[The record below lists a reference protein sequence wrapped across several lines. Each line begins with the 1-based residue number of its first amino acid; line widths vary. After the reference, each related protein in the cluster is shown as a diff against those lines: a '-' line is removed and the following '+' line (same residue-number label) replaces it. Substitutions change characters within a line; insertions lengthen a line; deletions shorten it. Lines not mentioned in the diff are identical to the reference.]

1 MNIRGIKLR
10 ANLSGVAFILS
21 LTVLFLQQFYAFFA
35 VSIVIHAVDTI
46 ILLLIIAETFLPM
59 RQEKYFQQYFQKH
72 AMLCFSTLLFCAFF
86 IFFKLKIGLISTS
99 SELILI
105 FALIKNI
112 FLFAKIIKNTADSAG
127 GTERVMLNP
136 AGTLLI
142 SFFMVIITGTFL
154 LMLPAAT
161 PGTNSHL
168 DFLTALFTATSAVCV
183 TGLSVVDIST
193 ELTTVGQV
201 ILILLIQIGGLGIM
215 VFSFFGMLAFR
226 RKLSIAEKLT
236 VSYMVSE
243 DDMSGLFK
251 ALRIIVFS
259 TFLVEALSA
268 GFLFLGFSR
277 TMGISTETL
286 GFAAFHAVSAFC
298 NAGFA
303 LFSNNL
309 ESFTGDP
316 IISLTISFTIILGGI
331 GFAVMYDTVRKIKTE
346 AKNVFRKKK
355 TPFFLPLNTQ
365 IVLAMTAG
373 ALFISF
379 AAFYLLEHTHA
390 MKDFSLHEQYLG
402 AFFQAVTLRTAGF
415 STISFASLTN
425 ATLLMMIFVMFVGG
439 ASGSTAGGIKLNTV
453 AVVFAFFRSF
463 LKNDRTVIIKKMSIP
478 DEQVK
483 KAFLI
488 LGFGLTIVSAAIFV
502 LTVTES
508 LPFLPMAFETVSAFA
523 TVGLST
529 GITSQFSVAGKLI
542 LIFLM
547 FIGRVGP
554 LPILTAA
561 GKKGHSDTVEYP
573 CGAISIG

>member
-1 MNIRGIKLR
+1 MNMIVVKLR

-21 LTVLFLQQFYAFFA
+21 LAVLFLQQFYASLA
-35 VSIVIHAVDTI
+35 VSIVIHALDAV

-59 RQEKYFQQYFQKH
+59 RQERYIQQYFQKH
-72 AMLCFSTLLFCAFF
+72 IALCLSTLLFCAVF
-86 IFFKLKIGLISTS
+86 IFFKIKIGLIPASP
-99 SELILI
+99 ELILM

-112 FLFAKIIKNTADSAG
+112 FLFGKIIKNTADSAG

-142 SFFMVIITGTFL
+142 SFFMVIITGAFL

-161 PGTNSHL
+161 PGSEHL
-168 DFLTALFTATSAVCV
+168 DFLTALFTAASAVCV
-183 TGLSVVDIST
+183 TGLSIVDIST
-193 ELTTVGQV
+193 GLTTVGQV

-251 ALRIIVFS
+251 ALRVIVGA
-259 TFLVEALSA
+259 TFLVEAMSA

-277 TMGISTETL
+277 TMGVSAKTL

-346 AKNVFRKKK
+346 TCNAFKKKK
-355 TPFFLPLNTQ
+355 TTFFLPLNTQ

-390 MKDFSLHEQYLG
+390 MKDFSLCEQYLG

-415 STISFASLTN
+415 STVSFASLTN
-425 ATLLMMIFVMFVGG
+425 ATLLMMVFVMFVGG

-488 LGFGLTIVSAAIFV
+488 FGFGLTIVSAAVFV

-508 LPFLPMAFETVSAFA
+508 LPFLPMVFETVSAFA

-529 GITSQFSVAGKLI
+529 GITAQFSVAGKLI

-554 LPILTAA
+554 LTILTAA
-561 GKKGHSDTVEYP
+561 GKKEHNDTVEYP
-573 CGAISIG
+573 YGAISIG

>member
-1 MNIRGIKLR
+1 MNTIVIKLR

-21 LTVLFLQQFYAFFA
+21 LAVLFLQQFYASLA
-35 VSIVIHAVDTI
+35 VTIVIHAVDAV
-46 ILLLIIAETFLPM
+46 ILFLIIAETFLPM
-59 RQEKYFQQYFQKH
+59 RQERYIQQYFQKH
-72 AMLCFSTLLFCAFF
+72 IALCLSTLLFCAVF
-86 IFFKLKIGLISTS
+86 IFFKIKIGLIPASP
-99 SELILI
+99 ELILM

-112 FLFAKIIKNTADSAG
+112 FLFGKIIKNTADSAG

-142 SFFMVIITGTFL
+142 SFFMVIITGAFL

-161 PGTNSHL
+161 PGSSHL
-168 DFLTALFTATSAVCV
+168 DFLTALFTAASAVCV
-183 TGLSVVDIST
+183 TGLSIVNVAT
-193 ELTTVGQV
+193 ELTTVGKV

-251 ALRIIVFS
+251 ALRVIVGS

-277 TMGISTETL
+277 TMGVSAKTF
-286 GFAAFHAVSAFC
+286 GFAVFHAVSAFC

-309 ESFTGDP
+309 ESFTGEP

-331 GFAVMYDTVRKIKTE
+331 GFAVMYDVLRKIKTE
-346 AKNVFRKKK
+346 IGNAFKEKK

-390 MKDFSLHEQYLG
+390 MKDFSLREQYLG

-415 STISFASLTN
+415 STVSFASLTN
-425 ATLLMMIFVMFVGG
+425 ATLLMMIFVMFAGG

-463 LKNDRTVIIKKMSIP
+463 LKNDRTVVIKKMSIP

-488 LGFGLTIVSAAIFV
+488 FGFGLSIVSAAVFV
-502 LTVTES
+502 LTITER

-529 GITSQFSVAGKLI
+529 GITAQFSVAGKLI

-554 LPILTAA
+554 LTILTAA
-561 GKKGHSDTVEYP
+561 GKKEHNDTVEYP
-573 CGAISIG
+573 YGAISIG

>member
-1 MNIRGIKLR
+1 MNTIVIKLR
-10 ANLSGVAFILS
+10 TNLSGVAFILS
-21 LTVLFLQQFYAFFA
+21 LAVLFLQQFYASLA
-35 VSIVIHAVDTI
+35 VTIVIHAVDAV

-59 RQEKYFQQYFQKH
+59 RQERYIQQYFQKH
-72 AMLCFSTLLFCAFF
+72 IALCLSTLLFCAVF
-86 IFFKLKIGLISTS
+86 IFFKIKIGLIPASP
-99 SELILI
+99 ELILM

-112 FLFAKIIKNTADSAG
+112 FLFGKIIKNTADSAG

-142 SFFMVIITGTFL
+142 SFFMVIITGAFL

-161 PGTNSHL
+161 PGSSHL
-168 DFLTALFTATSAVCV
+168 DFLTALFTAASAVCV
-183 TGLSVVDIST
+183 TGLSIVNVAT
-193 ELTTVGQV
+193 ELTTVGQI

-251 ALRIIVFS
+251 ALRVIVGS
-259 TFLVEALSA
+259 TFLVEAVSA

-277 TMGISTETL
+277 TMGVSAKTF

-331 GFAVMYDTVRKIKTE
+331 GFAVMYDVLRKIKTE
-346 AKNVFRKKK
+346 TCNAFKEKK

-390 MKDFSLHEQYLG
+390 MKDFSLCEQYLG

-415 STISFASLTN
+415 STVSFASLTN

-463 LKNDRTVIIKKMSIP
+463 LKNDRTVVIKKMSIP

-488 LGFGLTIVSAAIFV
+488 FGFGLSIVSAAVFI

-529 GITSQFSVAGKLI
+529 GITAQFSVAGKLI

-554 LPILTAA
+554 LTILTAA
-561 GKKGHSDTVEYP
+561 GKKEHNDTVEYP
-573 CGAISIG
+573 YGAISIG

>member
-1 MNIRGIKLR
+1 MNTIVIKLR

-21 LTVLFLQQFYAFFA
+21 LAVLFLQQFYASLA
-35 VSIVIHAVDTI
+35 VTIVIHAVDAV
-46 ILLLIIAETFLPM
+46 ILFLIIAETFLPM
-59 RQEKYFQQYFQKH
+59 RQERYIQQYFQKH
-72 AMLCFSTLLFCAFF
+72 IALCLSTLLFCAVF
-86 IFFKLKIGLISTS
+86 IFFKIKIGFIPTS
-99 SELILI
+99 PELILM

-112 FLFAKIIKNTADSAG
+112 FLFGKIIKNTADSAG

-142 SFFMVIITGTFL
+142 SFFMVIITGAFL

-161 PGTNSHL
+161 PGSSHL
-168 DFLTALFTATSAVCV
+168 DFLTALFTAASAVCV
-183 TGLSVVDIST
+183 TGLSIIDIST
-193 ELTTVGQV
+193 ELTTVGKI
-201 ILILLIQIGGLGIM
+201 ILVLLIQIGGLGIM

-251 ALRIIVFS
+251 ALRVIVGS
-259 TFLVEALSA
+259 TFLVEAVSA

-277 TMGISTETL
+277 TMGVSAKTF

-331 GFAVMYDTVRKIKTE
+331 GFAVMYDTAHKIKIE
-346 AKNVFRKKK
+346 ACNAFKKKK
-355 TPFFLPLNTQ
+355 TTFFLPLNTQ

-379 AAFYLLEHTHA
+379 AAF
-390 MKDFSLHEQYLG
+390 
-402 AFFQAVTLRTAGF
+402 FQAVTLRTAGF
-415 STISFASLTN
+415 STVSFASLTN
-425 ATLLMMIFVMFVGG
+425 ATLLMMIFVMFAGG

-463 LKNDRTVIIKKMSIP
+463 LKNDRTVVIKKMSIP

-488 LGFGLTIVSAAIFV
+488 FGFGLSIVSAAVFV
-502 LTVTES
+502 LTITET

-529 GITSQFSVAGKLI
+529 GITAQFTAAGKLI

-554 LPILTAA
+554 LTILTAA
-561 GKKGHSDTVEYP
+561 GKKEGSDTVEYP
-573 CGAISIG
+573 YGAISIG

>member
-1 MNIRGIKLR
+1 MNTIVIKLR
-10 ANLSGVAFILS
+10 TNLSGVAFILS
-21 LTVLFLQQFYAFFA
+21 LAVLFLQQFYASLA
-35 VSIVIHAVDTI
+35 ATIVIHAIDAI

-59 RQEKYFQQYFQKH
+59 RHEKYFQQYVQKH
-72 AMLCFSTLLFCAFF
+72 VALCLSTLLFCAVF
-86 IFFKLKIGLISTS
+86 IFFKIKIGFIPTS
-99 SELILI
+99 SELILM

-112 FLFAKIIKNTADSAG
+112 FLFGKIIKNTTDSAG
-127 GTERVMLNP
+127 GTERIMLNP

-142 SFFMVIITGTFL
+142 SFFMVIITGAFL

-161 PGTNSHL
+161 PDAGHL

-183 TGLSVVDIST
+183 TGLSIIDVAT
-193 ELTTVGQV
+193 ELTTVGKV
-201 ILILLIQIGGLGIM
+201 ILVLLIQIGGLGIM

-251 ALRIIVFS
+251 ALRVIVGS
-259 TFLVEALSA
+259 TFLVEAVSA
-268 GFLFLGFSR
+268 GFLYLGFSR
-277 TMGISTETL
+277 TMGMSAETL

-309 ESFTGDP
+309 ESFIGDP

-346 AKNVFRKKK
+346 TCNAFKKKK
-355 TPFFLPLNTQ
+355 TTFFLPLNTQ
-365 IVLAMTAG
+365 IVLIMTAG
-373 ALFISF
+373 ILFISF

-390 MKDFSLHEQYLG
+390 MKDFSLREQYLG

-415 STISFASLTN
+415 STVSFASLTN
-425 ATLLMMIFVMFVGG
+425 ATLLMMIFVMFAGG

-463 LKNDRTVIIKKMSIP
+463 LKNDRTVVIKKMSIP

-529 GITSQFSVAGKLI
+529 GITAQFTAAGKLI

-554 LPILTAA
+554 LTILTAA
-561 GKKGHSDTVEYP
+561 GKKEGSDTVEYP
-573 CGAISIG
+573 YGAISIG

>member
-1 MNIRGIKLR
+1 MNTIVIKLR

-21 LTVLFLQQFYAFFA
+21 LVVLFLQQFYASLA
-35 VSIVIHAVDTI
+35 VTIVIHAVDAIT
-46 ILLLIIAETFLPM
+46 LLLIIAETFLPI
-59 RQEKYFQQYFQKH
+59 RQERYIQQYFQKH
-72 AMLCFSTLLFCAFF
+72 IALCLSTLLFCAVF
-86 IFFKLKIGLISTS
+86 IFFKIKIGLIPASP
-99 SELILI
+99 ELILM

-112 FLFAKIIKNTADSAG
+112 FLFGKIIKNTADSAG

-142 SFFMVIITGTFL
+142 SFFMVIITGAFL

-161 PGTNSHL
+161 PGSSHL

-183 TGLSVVDIST
+183 TGLSIIDIST
-193 ELTTVGQV
+193 ELTTVGKI
-201 ILILLIQIGGLGIM
+201 ILVLLIQIGGLGIM

-251 ALRIIVFS
+251 ALRVIVGS
-259 TFLVEALSA
+259 TFLVEAVSA

-277 TMGISTETL
+277 TMGVSAKTF

-331 GFAVMYDTVRKIKTE
+331 GFAVMYDTVHKIKIE
-346 AKNVFRKKK
+346 ACNALKKKK
-355 TPFFLPLNTQ
+355 TTFFLPLNTQ

-390 MKDFSLHEQYLG
+390 MKDFSLREQYLG

-415 STISFASLTN
+415 STVSFASLTN

-463 LKNDRTVIIKKMSIP
+463 LKNDRTVVIKKMSIP

-488 LGFGLTIVSAAIFV
+488 FGFGLSIVSAAVFI

-529 GITSQFSVAGKLI
+529 GITAQFSVAGKLI

-554 LPILTAA
+554 LTILTAA
-561 GKKGHSDTVEYP
+561 GKKEHNDTVEYP
-573 CGAISIG
+573 YGAISIG

>member
-1 MNIRGIKLR
+1 MSIIN
-10 ANLSGVAFILS
+10 VA
-21 LTVLFLQQFYAFFA
+21 
-35 VSIVIHAVDTI
+35 
-46 ILLLIIAETFLPM
+46 
-59 RQEKYFQQYFQKH
+59 
-72 AMLCFSTLLFCAFF
+72 
-86 IFFKLKIGLISTS
+86 
-99 SELILI
+99 
-105 FALIKNI
+105 
-112 FLFAKIIKNTADSAG
+112 
-127 GTERVMLNP
+127 
-136 AGTLLI
+136 
-142 SFFMVIITGTFL
+142 
-154 LMLPAAT
+154 
-161 PGTNSHL
+161 
-168 DFLTALFTATSAVCV
+168 
-183 TGLSVVDIST
+183 T
-193 ELTTVGQV
+193 ELTTVGKV

-251 ALRIIVFS
+251 ALRVIVGS
-259 TFLVEALSA
+259 TFLVEAISA
-268 GFLFLGFSR
+268 GFLYLGFSR
-277 TMGISTETL
+277 TMGVSVETL
-286 GFAAFHAVSAFC
+286 GFA
-298 NAGFA
+298 
-303 LFSNNL
+303 LFPNNL

-346 AKNVFRKKK
+346 TQNVFKKKK
-355 TPFFLPLNTQ
+355 TTFFLPLNTQ
-365 IVLAMTAG
+365 IVLVMTAG
-373 ALFISF
+373 VLFISF

-415 STISFASLTN
+415 STVSFASLTN
-425 ATLLMMIFVMFVGG
+425 ATLLMMVFVMFVGG

-483 KAFLI
+483 KAFLS
-488 LGFGLTIVSAAIFV
+488 LGVGLTIVSAAIFV

-529 GITSQFSVAGKLI
+529 GITAQFSVAGKLI
-542 LIFLM
+542 LVFLM

-554 LPILTAA
+554 LTILTAA
-561 GKKGHSDTVEYP
+561 GKKEGSDTVEYP
-573 CGAISIG
+573 YCAISIG

>member
-1 MNIRGIKLR
+1 MNIKGIKLR

-21 LTVLFLQQFYAFFA
+21 LAVLFLQQFYAFFA
-35 VSIVIHAVDTI
+35 VTIAIHAMDGI
-46 ILLLIIAETFLPM
+46 ILAFVIAETFLPM

-72 AMLCFSTLLFCAFF
+72 VILCLTTLLFCAVF
-86 IFFKLKIGLISTS
+86 IFFKIKIGFIPAS
-99 SELILI
+99 SELILM

-112 FLFAKIIKNTADSAG
+112 FLFGKIIKNTADSAG

-136 AGTLLI
+136 AGTLLV
-142 SFFMVIITGTFL
+142 SFFMVIITGAFL

-161 PGTNSHL
+161 PGAGHL
-168 DFLTALFTATSAVCV
+168 DFLSALFTATSAVCV
-183 TGLSVVDIST
+183 TGLSVVNIAT
-193 ELTTVGQV
+193 ELTTVGKI
-201 ILILLIQIGGLGIM
+201 ILMVLIQIGGLGIM

-243 DDMSGLFK
+243 DNMSGLFK
-251 ALRIIVFS
+251 ALRVIVFS
-259 TFLVEALSA
+259 TFLIEIISA

-277 TMGISTETL
+277 TMGCTLETA
-286 GFAAFHAVSAFC
+286 GFAVFHAVSAFC

-331 GFAVMYDTVRKIKTE
+331 GFAVIYDTVRKITIE
-346 AKNVFRKKK
+346 TQNVFRKKK
-355 TPFFLPLNTQ
+355 VTFFLPLNTQ

-379 AAFYLLEHTHA
+379 TAFYLLEHTHA

-415 STISFASLTN
+415 STVSFASLTN

-529 GITSQFSVAGKLI
+529 GITAQFSIAGKLI

-554 LPILTAA
+554 LTILTAA
-561 GKKGHSDTVEYP
+561 GKKEHSDTAEYP
-573 CGAISIG
+573 YGAISIG

>member
-1 MNIRGIKLR
+1 MNTIVIKLR

-21 LTVLFLQQFYAFFA
+21 LAVLFLQQFYAFLA
-35 VSIVIHAVDTI
+35 VTIVIHAVDAV

-59 RQEKYFQQYFQKH
+59 RQERYIQQYFQKH
-72 AMLCFSTLLFCAFF
+72 IALCLSTLLFCAVF
-86 IFFKLKIGLISTS
+86 IFFKIKIGLIPASP
-99 SELILI
+99 ELILM

-112 FLFAKIIKNTADSAG
+112 FLFGKIIKNTADSAG

-142 SFFMVIITGTFL
+142 SFFMVIITGAFL

-161 PGTNSHL
+161 PGSSHL

-183 TGLSVVDIST
+183 TGLSIIDIST
-193 ELTTVGQV
+193 ELTTVGKI
-201 ILILLIQIGGLGIM
+201 ILVLLIQIGGLGIM

-251 ALRIIVFS
+251 ALRVIVGS
-259 TFLVEALSA
+259 TFLVEAVSA

-277 TMGISTETL
+277 TMGVSAKTF

-331 GFAVMYDTVRKIKTE
+331 GFAVMYDTVHKIKIE
-346 AKNVFRKKK
+346 ACNALKKKK
-355 TPFFLPLNTQ
+355 TTFFLPLNTQ

-390 MKDFSLHEQYLG
+390 MKDFSLREQYLG

-415 STISFASLTN
+415 STVSFASLTN

-463 LKNDRTVIIKKMSIP
+463 LKNDRTVVIKKMSIP

-488 LGFGLTIVSAAIFV
+488 FGFGLSIVSAAVFI

-529 GITSQFSVAGKLI
+529 GITAQFSVAGKLI

-554 LPILTAA
+554 LTILTAA
-561 GKKGHSDTVEYP
+561 GKKEHSDTVEYP
-573 CGAISIG
+573 YGAISIG

>member
-1 MNIRGIKLR
+1 MNIKGIKLR

-21 LTVLFLQQFYAFFA
+21 LAVLFLQQFYAFFA
-35 VSIVIHAVDTI
+35 VTIAIHAMDGI
-46 ILLLIIAETFLPM
+46 ILAFVIAETFLPM

-72 AMLCFSTLLFCAFF
+72 AILCLTTLLFCAVF
-86 IFFKLKIGLISTS
+86 IFFKIKIGFIPAS
-99 SELILI
+99 SELILM

-112 FLFAKIIKNTADSAG
+112 FLFGKIIKNTADSAG

-136 AGTLLI
+136 AGTLLV
-142 SFFMVIITGTFL
+142 SFFMVIITGAFL

-161 PGTNSHL
+161 PGAGHL
-168 DFLTALFTATSAVCV
+168 DFLSALFTATSAVCV
-183 TGLSVVDIST
+183 TGLSVVNIAT
-193 ELTTVGQV
+193 ELTTVGKI
-201 ILILLIQIGGLGIM
+201 ILMVLIQIGGLGIM

-243 DDMSGLFK
+243 DNMSGLFK
-251 ALRIIVFS
+251 ALRVIVFS
-259 TFLVEALSA
+259 TFLIEIISA

-277 TMGISTETL
+277 TMGCTPETA
-286 GFAAFHAVSAFC
+286 GFAVFHAVSAFC

-331 GFAVMYDTVRKIKTE
+331 GFAVIYDTVRKITIE
-346 AKNVFRKKK
+346 TQNVFRKKK
-355 TPFFLPLNTQ
+355 VTFFLPLNTQ

-415 STISFASLTN
+415 STVSFASLTN

-529 GITSQFSVAGKLI
+529 GITAQFSVAGKLI

-554 LPILTAA
+554 LTILTAA
-561 GKKGHSDTVEYP
+561 GKKEHSDTAEYP
-573 CGAISIG
+573 YGAISIG

>member
-1 MNIRGIKLR
+1 MNIKGIKLR

-21 LTVLFLQQFYAFFA
+21 LAVLFLQQFYAFFA
-35 VSIVIHAVDTI
+35 VTIAIHAMDGI
-46 ILLLIIAETFLPM
+46 ILAFVIAETFLPM

-72 AMLCFSTLLFCAFF
+72 VILCLTTLLFCAVF
-86 IFFKLKIGLISTS
+86 IFFKIKIGFIPAS
-99 SELILI
+99 SELILM

-112 FLFAKIIKNTADSAG
+112 FLFGKIIKNTADSAG

-136 AGTLLI
+136 AGTLLV
-142 SFFMVIITGTFL
+142 SFFMVIITGAFL

-161 PGTNSHL
+161 PGAGHL
-168 DFLTALFTATSAVCV
+168 DFLSALFTATSAVCV
-183 TGLSVVDIST
+183 TGLSVVNIAT
-193 ELTTVGQV
+193 ELTTVGKI
-201 ILILLIQIGGLGIM
+201 ILMVLIQIGGLGIM

-243 DDMSGLFK
+243 DNMSGLFK
-251 ALRIIVFS
+251 ALRVIVFS
-259 TFLVEALSA
+259 TFLIEIISA

-277 TMGISTETL
+277 TMGCTPETA
-286 GFAAFHAVSAFC
+286 GFAVFHAVSAFC

-331 GFAVMYDTVRKIKTE
+331 GFAVIYDTVRKITIE
-346 AKNVFRKKK
+346 TQNVLRKKK
-355 TPFFLPLNTQ
+355 VTFFLPLNTQ

-379 AAFYLLEHTHA
+379 TAFYLLEHTHA

-415 STISFASLTN
+415 STVSFASLTN

-529 GITSQFSVAGKLI
+529 GITAQFSIAGKLI

-554 LPILTAA
+554 LTILTAA
-561 GKKGHSDTVEYP
+561 GKKEHSDTAEYP
-573 CGAISIG
+573 YGAISIG

>member
-21 LTVLFLQQFYAFFA
+21 LVVLFLQQFYASFA
-35 VSIVIHAVDTI
+35 VSIVIHLTDVS
-46 ILLLIIAETFLPM
+46 ILALIIAETFLPM
-59 RQEKYFQQYFQKH
+59 RQEKYIQQYFQKH
-72 AMLCFSTLLFCAFF
+72 AALCLSTLLFCAVFV
-86 IFFKLKIGLISTS
+86 FFKIKIGFIPS
-99 SELILI
+99 SPELILM

-112 FLFAKIIKNTADSAG
+112 VLFGKIIKNTADTAG
-127 GTERVMLNP
+127 GTERIMLNP

-142 SFFMVIITGTFL
+142 SFFMVIITGAFL

-161 PGTNSHL
+161 PGTSHL
-168 DFLTALFTATSAVCV
+168 DFLSALFTATSAVCV
-183 TGLSVVDIST
+183 TGLSVIDVAT
-193 ELTTVGQV
+193 ELTAVGKV
-201 ILILLIQIGGLGIM
+201 ILILLVQIGGLGIM

-251 ALRIIVFS
+251 ALRVIIFS
-259 TFLVEALSA
+259 TFLVEAVSA
-268 GFLFLGFSR
+268 VFLFIGFSR
-277 TMGISTETL
+277 TMGMSVKTL
-286 GFAAFHAVSAFC
+286 QFAAFHAVSAFC

-316 IISLTISFTIILGGI
+316 IISLTVGFTIILGGI
-331 GFAVMYDTVRKIKTE
+331 GFAVMYDVVHKLTVELKNLF
-346 AKNVFRKKK
+346 AKRKK
-355 TPFFLPLNTQ
+355 TVFLLPLNTQ

-373 ALFISF
+373 ALFIAF
-379 AAFYLLEHTHA
+379 AAFYLLEHTHT
-390 MKDFSLHEQYLG
+390 MKEFSLREQYLG

-415 STISFASLTN
+415 STVSFASLTN
-425 ATLLMMIFVMFVGG
+425 ATLLMMVFVMFAGG

-463 LKNDRTVIIKKMSIP
+463 LKNDRTVVIKKMSIP

-488 LGFGLTIVSAAIFV
+488 FGFGLSIVCAAVFV
-502 LTVTES
+502 LTITET
-508 LPFLPMAFETVSAFA
+508 LPFLPMVFETVSAFA

-529 GITSQFSVAGKLI
+529 GITAQFSVAGKLI

-554 LPILTAA
+554 LTILTAA
-561 GKKGHSDTVEYP
+561 GKKEHSDTVDYP
-573 CGAISIG
+573 YGAISIG

>member
-1 MNIRGIKLR
+1 MNTIVIKLR
-10 ANLSGVAFILS
+10 TNLSGVAFILS
-21 LTVLFLQQFYAFFA
+21 LAVLFLQQFYASLA
-35 VSIVIHAVDTI
+35 ATIVIHAIDAI

-59 RQEKYFQQYFQKH
+59 RHEKYFQQYVQKH
-72 AMLCFSTLLFCAFF
+72 VALCLSTLLFCAVF
-86 IFFKLKIGLISTS
+86 IFFKIKIGFIPTS
-99 SELILI
+99 SELILM

-112 FLFAKIIKNTADSAG
+112 FLFGKIIKNTTDSAG
-127 GTERVMLNP
+127 GTERIMLNP

-142 SFFMVIITGTFL
+142 SFFMVIITGAFL

-161 PGTNSHL
+161 PDAGHL

-183 TGLSVVDIST
+183 TGLSIIDVAT
-193 ELTTVGQV
+193 ELTTVGKV
-201 ILILLIQIGGLGIM
+201 ILVLLIQIGGLGIM

-251 ALRIIVFS
+251 ALRVIVGS
-259 TFLVEALSA
+259 TFLVEAVSA
-268 GFLFLGFSR
+268 GFLYLGFSR
-277 TMGISTETL
+277 TMGMSAETL

-309 ESFTGDP
+309 ESFIGDP

-346 AKNVFRKKK
+346 TCNAFKKKK
-355 TPFFLPLNTQ
+355 TTFFLPLNTQ
-365 IVLAMTAG
+365 IVLIMTAG
-373 ALFISF
+373 ILFISF

-390 MKDFSLHEQYLG
+390 MKDFSLREQYLG

-415 STISFASLTN
+415 STVSFASLTN
-425 ATLLMMIFVMFVGG
+425 ATLLMMIFVMFAGG

-463 LKNDRTVIIKKMSIP
+463 LKNDRTVVIKKMSIP

-529 GITSQFSVAGKLI
+529 GITAQFSVAGKLI
-542 LIFLM
+542 LVFLM

-554 LPILTAA
+554 LTILTAA
-561 GKKGHSDTVEYP
+561 GKKEGSDTVEYP
-573 CGAISIG
+573 YGAISIG

>member
-1 MNIRGIKLR
+1 MNTIVIKLR

-21 LTVLFLQQFYAFFA
+21 LAVLFLQQFYAFLA
-35 VSIVIHAVDTI
+35 VTIVIHAVDAI
-46 ILLLIIAETFLPM
+46 ILILIIAETFLPM
-59 RQEKYFQQYFQKH
+59 RQERYIQQYFQKH
-72 AMLCFSTLLFCAFF
+72 IALCLSTLLFCAVF
-86 IFFKLKIGLISTS
+86 IFFKIKIGLIPASP
-99 SELILI
+99 ELILM

-112 FLFAKIIKNTADSAG
+112 FLFGKIIKNTADSAG

-142 SFFMVIITGTFL
+142 SFFMVIITGAFL

-161 PGTNSHL
+161 PGSSHL

-183 TGLSVVDIST
+183 TGLSIIDIST
-193 ELTTVGQV
+193 ELTTVGKI
-201 ILILLIQIGGLGIM
+201 ILVLLIQIGGLGIM

-251 ALRIIVFS
+251 ALRVIVGS
-259 TFLVEALSA
+259 TFLVEAVSA

-277 TMGISTETL
+277 TMGVSAKTF

-331 GFAVMYDTVRKIKTE
+331 GFAVMYDTVHKIKIE
-346 AKNVFRKKK
+346 ACNALKKKK
-355 TPFFLPLNTQ
+355 TTFFLPLNTQ

-390 MKDFSLHEQYLG
+390 MKDFSLREQYLG

-415 STISFASLTN
+415 STVSFASLTN
-425 ATLLMMIFVMFVGG
+425 ATLLMMIFVMFAGG

-463 LKNDRTVIIKKMSIP
+463 LKNDRTVVIKKMSIP

-488 LGFGLTIVSAAIFV
+488 FGFGLSIVSAAVFI

-529 GITSQFSVAGKLI
+529 GITAQFSVAGKLI

-554 LPILTAA
+554 LTILTAA
-561 GKKGHSDTVEYP
+561 GKKEHNDTVEYP
-573 CGAISIG
+573 YGAISIG

>member
-1 MNIRGIKLR
+1 MNIKGIKLR

-21 LTVLFLQQFYAFFA
+21 LAVLFLQQFYAFFA
-35 VSIVIHAVDTI
+35 VTIAIHAMDGI
-46 ILLLIIAETFLPM
+46 ILAFVIAETFLPM

-72 AMLCFSTLLFCAFF
+72 AILCLTTLLFCAVF
-86 IFFKLKIGLISTS
+86 IFFKIKIGFIPAS
-99 SELILI
+99 SELILM

-112 FLFAKIIKNTADSAG
+112 FLFGKIIKNTADSAG

-136 AGTLLI
+136 AGTLLV
-142 SFFMVIITGTFL
+142 SFFMVIITGAFL

-161 PGTNSHL
+161 PGAGHL
-168 DFLTALFTATSAVCV
+168 DFLSALFTATSAVCV
-183 TGLSVVDIST
+183 TGLSVVNIAT
-193 ELTTVGQV
+193 ELTTVGKI
-201 ILILLIQIGGLGIM
+201 ILMVLVQIGGLGIM

-243 DDMSGLFK
+243 DNMSGLFK
-251 ALRIIVFS
+251 ALRVIVFS
-259 TFLVEALSA
+259 TFLIEIISA

-277 TMGISTETL
+277 TMGCTPETA
-286 GFAAFHAVSAFC
+286 GFAVFHAVSAFC

-331 GFAVMYDTVRKIKTE
+331 GFAVIYDTVRKITIE
-346 AKNVFRKKK
+346 TQNVFRKKK
-355 TPFFLPLNTQ
+355 VTFFLPLNTQ

-379 AAFYLLEHTHA
+379 TAFYLLEHTHA

-402 AFFQAVTLRTAGF
+402 TFFQAVTLRTAGF
-415 STISFASLTN
+415 STVSFASLTN

-529 GITSQFSVAGKLI
+529 GITAQFSIAGKLI

-554 LPILTAA
+554 LTILTAA
-561 GKKGHSDTVEYP
+561 GKKEHSDTAEYP
-573 CGAISIG
+573 YGAISIG

>member
-1 MNIRGIKLR
+1 MNIRGTKLR

-21 LTVLFLQQFYAFFA
+21 LVVLFVQQFYASFA
-35 VSIVIHAVDTI
+35 VSIVIHLTDVS
-46 ILLLIIAETFLPM
+46 ILALIIAETFLPM
-59 RQEKYFQQYFQKH
+59 RQEKYIQQYFQKH
-72 AMLCFSTLLFCAFF
+72 AALCLSTLLFCAVFV
-86 IFFKLKIGLISTS
+86 FFKIKIGFIPS
-99 SELILI
+99 SPELILM

-112 FLFAKIIKNTADSAG
+112 FLFGKIIKNTADTAG
-127 GTERVMLNP
+127 GTERIMLNP

-142 SFFMVIITGTFL
+142 SFFMVIITGAFL

-161 PGTNSHL
+161 PGTSHL
-168 DFLTALFTATSAVCV
+168 DFLSALFTATSAVCV
-183 TGLSVVDIST
+183 TGLSVIDVAT
-193 ELTTVGQV
+193 ELTAVGKV
-201 ILILLIQIGGLGIM
+201 ILILLVQIGGLGIM

-251 ALRIIVFS
+251 ALRVIIFS
-259 TFLVEALSA
+259 TFLVEAVSA
-268 GFLFLGFSR
+268 VFLFIGFSR
-277 TMGISTETL
+277 TMGMSVKTL
-286 GFAAFHAVSAFC
+286 QFAAFHAVSAFC

-316 IISLTISFTIILGGI
+316 IISLTVGFTIILGGI
-331 GFAVMYDTVRKIKTE
+331 GFAVMYDVVHKLTVELKNLF
-346 AKNVFRKKK
+346 AKRKK
-355 TPFFLPLNTQ
+355 TVFLLPLNTQ

-373 ALFISF
+373 ALFIAF
-379 AAFYLLEHTHA
+379 AAFYLLEHTHT
-390 MKDFSLHEQYLG
+390 MKEFSLREQYLG

-415 STISFASLTN
+415 STVSFASLTN
-425 ATLLMMIFVMFVGG
+425 ATLLMMVFVMFAGG

-463 LKNDRTVIIKKMSIP
+463 LKNDRTVVIKKMSIP

-488 LGFGLTIVSAAIFV
+488 FGFGLSIVCAAVFV
-502 LTVTES
+502 LTITET
-508 LPFLPMAFETVSAFA
+508 LPFLPMVFETVSAFA

-529 GITSQFSVAGKLI
+529 GITAQFSVAGKLI

-554 LPILTAA
+554 LTILTAA
-561 GKKGHSDTVEYP
+561 GKKEHSDTVDYP
-573 CGAISIG
+573 YGAISIG

>member
-1 MNIRGIKLR
+1 MNTIVIKLR
-10 ANLSGVAFILS
+10 TNLSGVAFILS
-21 LTVLFLQQFYAFFA
+21 LAVLFLQQFYASLA
-35 VSIVIHAVDTI
+35 ATIVIHAIDAI

-59 RQEKYFQQYFQKH
+59 RHEKYFQQYVQKH
-72 AMLCFSTLLFCAFF
+72 VALCLSTLLFCAVF
-86 IFFKLKIGLISTS
+86 IFFKIKIGFIPTS
-99 SELILI
+99 PELILM

-112 FLFAKIIKNTADSAG
+112 FLFGKIIKNTADSAG
-127 GTERVMLNP
+127 GTERIMLNP

-142 SFFMVIITGTFL
+142 SFFMVIITGAFL

-161 PGTNSHL
+161 PDAGHL

-183 TGLSVVDIST
+183 TGLSIIDVAT
-193 ELTTVGQV
+193 ELTTVGKV
-201 ILILLIQIGGLGIM
+201 ILVLLIQIGGLGIM

-251 ALRIIVFS
+251 ALRVIVGS
-259 TFLVEALSA
+259 TFLVEAVSA
-268 GFLFLGFSR
+268 GFLYLGFSR
-277 TMGISTETL
+277 TMGMSAETL

-309 ESFTGDP
+309 ESFIGDP

-331 GFAVMYDTVRKIKTE
+331 GFAVMYDTARKIKTE
-346 AKNVFRKKK
+346 TCNAFKKKK
-355 TPFFLPLNTQ
+355 TTFFLPLNTQ
-365 IVLAMTAG
+365 IVLIMTAG
-373 ALFISF
+373 ILFISF

-390 MKDFSLHEQYLG
+390 MKDFSLREQYLG

-415 STISFASLTN
+415 STMSFASLTN
-425 ATLLMMIFVMFVGG
+425 ATLLMMIFVMFAGG

-463 LKNDRTVIIKKMSIP
+463 LKNDRTVVIKKMSIP

-488 LGFGLTIVSAAIFV
+488 FGFGLTVVSIAVFV

-508 LPFLPMAFETVSAFA
+508 LPFLPMVFETVSAFA

-529 GITSQFSVAGKLI
+529 GITAQFTAAGKLI

-554 LPILTAA
+554 LTILTAA
-561 GKKGHSDTVEYP
+561 GKKEGGDTVEYP
-573 CGAISIG
+573 YGAISIG

>member
-1 MNIRGIKLR
+1 MNIKGIKLR

-21 LTVLFLQQFYAFFA
+21 LAVLFLQQFYAFFA
-35 VSIVIHAVDTI
+35 VTIAIHAMDGI
-46 ILLLIIAETFLPM
+46 ILAFVIAETFLPM

-72 AMLCFSTLLFCAFF
+72 AILCLTTLLFCAVF
-86 IFFKLKIGLISTS
+86 IFFKIKIGFIPAS
-99 SELILI
+99 SELILM

-112 FLFAKIIKNTADSAG
+112 FLFGKIIKNTADSAG

-136 AGTLLI
+136 AGTLLV
-142 SFFMVIITGTFL
+142 SFFMVIITGAFL

-161 PGTNSHL
+161 PGAGHL
-168 DFLTALFTATSAVCV
+168 DFLSALFTATSAVCV
-183 TGLSVVDIST
+183 TGLSVVNIAT
-193 ELTTVGQV
+193 ELTTVGKI
-201 ILILLIQIGGLGIM
+201 ILMVLVQIGGLGIM

-243 DDMSGLFK
+243 DNMSGLFK
-251 ALRIIVFS
+251 ALRVIVFS
-259 TFLVEALSA
+259 TFLIEIISA

-277 TMGISTETL
+277 TMGCTPETA
-286 GFAAFHAVSAFC
+286 GFAVFHAVSAFC

-331 GFAVMYDTVRKIKTE
+331 GFAVIYDTVRKITIE
-346 AKNVFRKKK
+346 TQNVLRKKK
-355 TPFFLPLNTQ
+355 VTFFLPLNTQ
-365 IVLAMTAG
+365 IVLVMTAG

-415 STISFASLTN
+415 STVSFASLTN

-529 GITSQFSVAGKLI
+529 GITAQFSVAGKLI

-554 LPILTAA
+554 LTILTAA
-561 GKKGHSDTVEYP
+561 GKKEHSDTAEYP
-573 CGAISIG
+573 YGAISIG

>member
-1 MNIRGIKLR
+1 M
-10 ANLSGVAFILS
+10 
-21 LTVLFLQQFYAFFA
+21 
-35 VSIVIHAVDTI
+35 
-46 ILLLIIAETFLPM
+46 
-59 RQEKYFQQYFQKH
+59 
-72 AMLCFSTLLFCAFF
+72 
-86 IFFKLKIGLISTS
+86 
-99 SELILI
+99 

-112 FLFAKIIKNTADSAG
+112 FLFGKIIKNTADSAG
-127 GTERVMLNP
+127 GTERIMLNP

-142 SFFMVIITGTFL
+142 SFFMVIITGAFL

-161 PGTNSHL
+161 PDAGHL

-183 TGLSVVDIST
+183 TGLSIIDVAT
-193 ELTTVGQV
+193 ELTTVGKV
-201 ILILLIQIGGLGIM
+201 ILVLLIQIGGLGIM

-251 ALRIIVFS
+251 ALRVIVGS
-259 TFLVEALSA
+259 TFLVEAVSA

-277 TMGISTETL
+277 TMGASAKTL

-309 ESFTGDP
+309 ESFIGDP

-331 GFAVMYDTVRKIKTE
+331 GFAVMYDTARKIKTE
-346 AKNVFRKKK
+346 TCNAFKKKK
-355 TPFFLPLNTQ
+355 TTFFLPLNTQ
-365 IVLAMTAG
+365 IVLIMTAG
-373 ALFISF
+373 ILFISF

-390 MKDFSLHEQYLG
+390 MKNFSLCEQYLG

-415 STISFASLTN
+415 STVSFASLTN
-425 ATLLMMIFVMFVGG
+425 ATLLMMIFVMFAGG

-463 LKNDRTVIIKKMSIP
+463 LKNDRTVVIKKMSIP

-529 GITSQFSVAGKLI
+529 GITAQFSVAGKLI

-554 LPILTAA
+554 LTILTAA
-561 GKKGHSDTVEYP
+561 GKKEGSDTVEYP
-573 CGAISIG
+573 YGAISIG

>member
-1 MNIRGIKLR
+1 MNTIVIKLR
-10 ANLSGVAFILS
+10 TNLSGVAFILS
-21 LTVLFLQQFYAFFA
+21 LAVLFLQQFYASLA
-35 VSIVIHAVDTI
+35 ATIVIHAIDAI

-59 RQEKYFQQYFQKH
+59 RHEKYFQQYVQKH
-72 AMLCFSTLLFCAFF
+72 VALCLSTLLFCAVF
-86 IFFKLKIGLISTS
+86 IFFKIKIGFIPMSP
-99 SELILI
+99 ELILM

-112 FLFAKIIKNTADSAG
+112 FLFGKIIKNTADSAG
-127 GTERVMLNP
+127 GTERIMLNP

-142 SFFMVIITGTFL
+142 SFFMVIITGAFL

-161 PGTNSHL
+161 PDAGHL

-183 TGLSVVDIST
+183 TGLSIIDVAT
-193 ELTTVGQV
+193 ELTTVGKV
-201 ILILLIQIGGLGIM
+201 ILVLLIQIGGLGIM

-251 ALRIIVFS
+251 ALRVIVGS
-259 TFLVEALSA
+259 TFLVEAVSA

-277 TMGISTETL
+277 TMGASAKTL

-309 ESFTGDP
+309 ESFIGDP

-331 GFAVMYDTVRKIKTE
+331 GFAVMYDTARKIKTE
-346 AKNVFRKKK
+346 TCNAFKKKK
-355 TPFFLPLNTQ
+355 TTFFLPLNTQ
-365 IVLAMTAG
+365 IVLIMTAG
-373 ALFISF
+373 ILFISF

-390 MKDFSLHEQYLG
+390 MKDFSLREQYLG

-415 STISFASLTN
+415 STVSFASLTN
-425 ATLLMMIFVMFVGG
+425 ATLLMMIFVMFAGG

-463 LKNDRTVIIKKMSIP
+463 LKNDRTVVIKKMSIP

-529 GITSQFSVAGKLI
+529 GITAQFTAAGKLI

-554 LPILTAA
+554 LTILTAA
-561 GKKGHSDTVEYP
+561 GKKEGSDTVEYP
-573 CGAISIG
+573 YGAISIG

>member
-1 MNIRGIKLR
+1 MNIKGIKLR

-21 LTVLFLQQFYAFFA
+21 LAVLFLQQFYAFLA
-35 VSIVIHAVDTI
+35 VTIAIHAMDAI
-46 ILLLIIAETFLPM
+46 ILAFVIAETFLPM

-72 AMLCFSTLLFCAFF
+72 AILCLTTLLFCAVF
-86 IFFKLKIGLISTS
+86 IFFKIKIGFIPAS
-99 SELILI
+99 SELILM

-112 FLFAKIIKNTADSAG
+112 FLFGKIIKNTADSAG

-136 AGTLLI
+136 AGTLLV
-142 SFFMVIITGTFL
+142 SFFMVIITGAFL

-161 PGTNSHL
+161 PGAGHL
-168 DFLTALFTATSAVCV
+168 DFLSALFTATSAVCV
-183 TGLSVVDIST
+183 TGLSVVNIAT
-193 ELTTVGQV
+193 ELTTVGKI
-201 ILILLIQIGGLGIM
+201 ILMVLVQIGGLGIM

-236 VSYMVSE
+236 VSYLVSE
-243 DDMSGLFK
+243 DNMSGLFK
-251 ALRIIVFS
+251 ALRVIVFS
-259 TFLVEALSA
+259 TFLIEIISA

-277 TMGISTETL
+277 TMGCTPETA
-286 GFAAFHAVSAFC
+286 GFAVFHAVSAFC

-331 GFAVMYDTVRKIKTE
+331 GFAVIYDTVRKITIE
-346 AKNVFRKKK
+346 TQNVLRKKK
-355 TPFFLPLNTQ
+355 VTFFLPLNTQ
-365 IVLAMTAG
+365 IVLVMTAG

-415 STISFASLTN
+415 STVSFASLTN

-529 GITSQFSVAGKLI
+529 GITAQFSVAGKLI

-554 LPILTAA
+554 LTILTAA
-561 GKKGHSDTVEYP
+561 GKKEHSDTAEYP
-573 CGAISIG
+573 YGAISIG

>member
-1 MNIRGIKLR
+1 MNTIVIKIR

-21 LTVLFLQQFYAFFA
+21 LAVLFLQQFYASFA
-35 VSIVIHAVDTI
+35 VSIVIHLIDGS
-46 ILLLIIAETFLPM
+46 ILALVVAETFLPM
-59 RQEKYFQQYFQKH
+59 RHEKYFQQYVQKH
-72 AMLCFSTLLFCAFF
+72 VALCLSTLLFCAVF
-86 IFFKLKIGLISTS
+86 IFFKIKIGFIPTS
-99 SELILI
+99 SELILM

-112 FLFAKIIKNTADSAG
+112 FLFGKIIKNTTDSAG
-127 GTERVMLNP
+127 GTERIMLNP

-142 SFFMVIITGTFL
+142 SFFMVIITGAFL

-161 PGTNSHL
+161 PDAGHL

-183 TGLSVVDIST
+183 TGLSIIDVAT
-193 ELTTVGQV
+193 ELTTVGKV
-201 ILILLIQIGGLGIM
+201 ILVLLIQIGGLGIM

-251 ALRIIVFS
+251 ALRVIVGS
-259 TFLVEALSA
+259 TFLVEAVSA
-268 GFLFLGFSR
+268 GFLYLGFSR
-277 TMGISTETL
+277 TMGMSAETL

-309 ESFTGDP
+309 ESFIGDP

-346 AKNVFRKKK
+346 TCNAFKKKK
-355 TPFFLPLNTQ
+355 TTFFLPLNTQ
-365 IVLAMTAG
+365 IVLIMTAG
-373 ALFISF
+373 ILFISF

-390 MKDFSLHEQYLG
+390 MKDFSLREQYLG

-415 STISFASLTN
+415 STVSFASLTN
-425 ATLLMMIFVMFVGG
+425 ATLLMMIFVMFAGG

-463 LKNDRTVIIKKMSIP
+463 LKNDRTVVIKKMSIP

-488 LGFGLTIVSAAIFV
+488 FGFGLTVVSIAVFV

-508 LPFLPMAFETVSAFA
+508 LPFLPMVFETVSAFA

-529 GITSQFSVAGKLI
+529 GITAQFTAAGKLI

-554 LPILTAA
+554 LTILTAA
-561 GKKGHSDTVEYP
+561 GKKEHSDTVEYP
-573 CGAISIG
+573 YGAISIG

>member
-1 MNIRGIKLR
+1 MNIKGIKLR

-21 LTVLFLQQFYAFFA
+21 LAVLFLQQFYAFFA
-35 VSIVIHAVDTI
+35 VTIAIHAMDGI
-46 ILLLIIAETFLPM
+46 ILAFVIAETFLPM

-72 AMLCFSTLLFCAFF
+72 AILCLTTLLFCAVF
-86 IFFKLKIGLISTS
+86 IFFKIKIGFIPAS
-99 SELILI
+99 SELILM

-112 FLFAKIIKNTADSAG
+112 FLFGKIIKNTADSAG

-136 AGTLLI
+136 AGTLLV
-142 SFFMVIITGTFL
+142 SFFMVIITGAFL

-161 PGTNSHL
+161 PGAGHL
-168 DFLTALFTATSAVCV
+168 DFLSALFTATSAVCV
-183 TGLSVVDIST
+183 TGLSVVNIAT
-193 ELTTVGQV
+193 ELTTVGKI
-201 ILILLIQIGGLGIM
+201 ILMVLVQIGGLGIM

-243 DDMSGLFK
+243 DNMSGLFK
-251 ALRIIVFS
+251 ALRVIVFS
-259 TFLVEALSA
+259 TFLIEIISA

-277 TMGISTETL
+277 TMGCTPETA
-286 GFAAFHAVSAFC
+286 GFAVFHAVSAFC

-331 GFAVMYDTVRKIKTE
+331 GFAVIYDTVRKITIE
-346 AKNVFRKKK
+346 TQNVFRKKK
-355 TPFFLPLNTQ
+355 VTFFLPLNTQ

-379 AAFYLLEHTHA
+379 TAFYLLEHTHA

-402 AFFQAVTLRTAGF
+402 TFFQAVTLRTAGF
-415 STISFASLTN
+415 STVSFASLTN

-529 GITSQFSVAGKLI
+529 GITAQFSIAGKLI
-542 LIFLM
+542 LIFRS

-554 LPILTAA
+554 LTILPAA
-561 GKKGHSDTVEYP
+561 GKKEHSDTAEYP
-573 CGAISIG
+573 YGAISIG

>member
-1 MNIRGIKLR
+1 MNTIIIKLR

-21 LTVLFLQQFYAFFA
+21 LSVLFLQQFYTSLAA
-35 VSIVIHAVDTI
+35 TVVIHTVDVV
-46 ILLLIIAETFLPM
+46 ILLLIIVETFLPI
-59 RQEKYFQQYFQKH
+59 RQEKYVQQYFQKH
-72 AMLCFSTLLFCAFF
+72 GVLCLSTLLFCAAF
-86 IFFKLKIGLISTS
+86 IFFKIKIGFIPS
-99 SELILI
+99 SPELILM

-112 FLFAKIIKNTADSAG
+112 FLFGKIIKNTADTAG

-142 SFFMVIITGTFL
+142 SFFMVIITGAFL

-161 PGTNSHL
+161 PGTGHL

-183 TGLSVVDIST
+183 TGLSVINIATD
-193 ELTTVGQV
+193 LTTVGKV
-201 ILILLIQIGGLGIM
+201 ILVLLIQIGGLGIM

-251 ALRIIVFS
+251 ALRVIVGS
-259 TFLVEALSA
+259 TFLVEAISA
-268 GFLFLGFSR
+268 AFLFLGFSR
-277 TMGISTETL
+277 TMGVSVKTV

-346 AKNVFRKKK
+346 THNAFRKRKA
-355 TPFFLPLNTQ
+355 TFFLPLNTQ

-373 ALFISF
+373 VLFISF

-390 MKDFSLHEQYLG
+390 MKDFSLREQYLG

-415 STISFASLTN
+415 STVSFASLTN

-463 LKNDRTVIIKKMSIP
+463 LKNDKMVVIKKMSIP

-488 LGFGLTIVSAAIFV
+488 FGFGLSIVSAAIFV
-502 LTVTES
+502 LTVTET

-529 GITSQFSVAGKLI
+529 GITAQFSIVGKLI

-554 LPILTAA
+554 LTILTAA
-561 GKKGHSDTVEYP
+561 GKKERSDTAEYP
-573 CGAISIG
+573 YGAISLG

>member
-1 MNIRGIKLR
+1 MNTIVIKLR
-10 ANLSGVAFILS
+10 TNLSGVAFILS
-21 LTVLFLQQFYAFFA
+21 LAVLFLQQFYASLA
-35 VSIVIHAVDTI
+35 VTIVIHAVDAI
-46 ILLLIIAETFLPM
+46 ILILIIAETFLPM
-59 RQEKYFQQYFQKH
+59 RQERYIQQYFQKH
-72 AMLCFSTLLFCAFF
+72 IALCLSTLLFCAVF
-86 IFFKLKIGLISTS
+86 IFFKIKIGLIPASP
-99 SELILI
+99 ELILM

-112 FLFAKIIKNTADSAG
+112 FLFGKIIKNTADSAG

-142 SFFMVIITGTFL
+142 SFFMVIITGAFL

-161 PGTNSHL
+161 PGTGHL
-168 DFLTALFTATSAVCV
+168 DFLTALFTAASAVCV
-183 TGLSVVDIST
+183 TGLSIVNVAT
-193 ELTTVGQV
+193 ELTTVGQI

-251 ALRIIVFS
+251 ALRVIVGS
-259 TFLVEALSA
+259 TFLVEAVSA

-277 TMGISTETL
+277 TMGVSAKTF

-331 GFAVMYDTVRKIKTE
+331 GFAVMYDVLRKIKTE
-346 AKNVFRKKK
+346 TCNAFKEKK

-390 MKDFSLHEQYLG
+390 MKDFSLCEQYLG

-415 STISFASLTN
+415 STVSFASLTN
-425 ATLLMMIFVMFVGG
+425 ATLLMMIFVMFAGG

-463 LKNDRTVIIKKMSIP
+463 LKNDRTVVIKKMSIP

-488 LGFGLTIVSAAIFV
+488 FGFGLSIVSAAVFI

-529 GITSQFSVAGKLI
+529 GITAQFSVAGKLI

-554 LPILTAA
+554 LTILTAA
-561 GKKGHSDTVEYP
+561 GKKEHNDTVEYP
-573 CGAISIG
+573 YGAISIG

>member
-1 MNIRGIKLR
+1 MNTIVIKLR
-10 ANLSGVAFILS
+10 ANLSGVAFMLS
-21 LTVLFLQQFYAFFA
+21 LAVLFLQQFYTSLAA
-35 VSIVIHAVDTI
+35 TIVIHTLDAV
-46 ILLLIIAETFLPM
+46 ILLLIIVETFLPM
-59 RQEKYFQQYFQKH
+59 SQEKYVQQYFQKH
-72 AMLCFSTLLFCAFF
+72 IALCLSTLLFCAVF
-86 IFFKLKIGLISTS
+86 IFFKIKIGFIPTS
-99 SELILI
+99 SELTLI

-112 FLFAKIIKNTADSAG
+112 FLFGKIIKNTADSAG

-142 SFFMVIITGTFL
+142 SFFMVIITGAFL

-161 PGTNSHL
+161 SDAGHL
-168 DFLTALFTATSAVCV
+168 DFLTALFTAASAVCV
-183 TGLSVVDIST
+183 TGLSIIDVAT
-193 ELTTVGQV
+193 ELTTVGQI

-243 DDMSGLFK
+243 DNMSGLFK
-251 ALRIIVFS
+251 ALRVIVGS
-259 TFLVEALSA
+259 TFLVEAVSSA
-268 GFLFLGFSR
+268 FLFLGFSH
-277 TMGISTETL
+277 TMGVSAKTL
-286 GFAAFHAVSAFC
+286 GFAVFHAVSAFC

-331 GFAVMYDTVRKIKTE
+331 GFAVMYDVVRKIKTE
-346 AKNVFRKKK
+346 VCNAFRKKK
-355 TPFFLPLNTQ
+355 IQFFLPLNTQ

-415 STISFASLTN
+415 STVSFASLTN
-425 ATLLMMIFVMFVGG
+425 ATLLMMIFVMFIGG
-439 ASGSTAGGIKLNTV
+439 ASGSTAGGIKLNSV

-463 LKNDRTVIIKKMSIP
+463 LKNDKTVVIKKMSIP

-529 GITSQFSVAGKLI
+529 GITAQFSVAGKLI

-554 LPILTAA
+554 LTILTAA
-561 GKKGHSDTVEYP
+561 GKKEHSDTVEYP
-573 CGAISIG
+573 YGAISIG

>member
-1 MNIRGIKLR
+1 MNIKGIKLR

-21 LTVLFLQQFYAFFA
+21 LAVLFLQQFYAFFA
-35 VSIVIHAVDTI
+35 VTIAIHAMDGI
-46 ILLLIIAETFLPM
+46 ILAFVIAETFLPM

-72 AMLCFSTLLFCAFF
+72 VILCLTTLLFCAVF
-86 IFFKLKIGLISTS
+86 IFFKIKIGFIPAS
-99 SELILI
+99 SELILM

-112 FLFAKIIKNTADSAG
+112 FLFGKIIKNTADSAG

-136 AGTLLI
+136 AGTLLV
-142 SFFMVIITGTFL
+142 SFFMVIITGAFL

-161 PGTNSHL
+161 PGAGHL
-168 DFLTALFTATSAVCV
+168 DFLSALFTATSAVCV
-183 TGLSVVDIST
+183 TGLSVVNIAT
-193 ELTTVGQV
+193 ELTTVGKI
-201 ILILLIQIGGLGIM
+201 ILMVLIQIGGLGIM

-243 DDMSGLFK
+243 DNMSGVFK
-251 ALRIIVFS
+251 ALRVIVFS
-259 TFLVEALSA
+259 TFLIEIISA

-277 TMGISTETL
+277 TMGCTPETA
-286 GFAAFHAVSAFC
+286 GFAVFHAVSAFC

-331 GFAVMYDTVRKIKTE
+331 GFAVIYDTVRKITIE
-346 AKNVFRKKK
+346 TQNVFRKKK
-355 TPFFLPLNTQ
+355 VTFFLPLNTQ

-379 AAFYLLEHTHA
+379 TAFYLLEHTHA

-415 STISFASLTN
+415 STVSFASLTN

-529 GITSQFSVAGKLI
+529 GITAQFSIAGKLI

-554 LPILTAA
+554 LTILPAA
-561 GKKGHSDTVEYP
+561 GKKEHSDTAEYP
-573 CGAISIG
+573 YGAISIG

>member
-1 MNIRGIKLR
+1 MNTIVIKIR

-21 LTVLFLQQFYAFFA
+21 LAVLFLQQFYASFA
-35 VSIVIHAVDTI
+35 VSIVIHLIDGS
-46 ILLLIIAETFLPM
+46 ILALVVAETFLPM
-59 RQEKYFQQYFQKH
+59 RHEKYFQQYVQKH
-72 AMLCFSTLLFCAFF
+72 VALCLSTLLFCAVF
-86 IFFKLKIGLISTS
+86 IFFKIKIGFIPTS
-99 SELILI
+99 SELILM

-112 FLFAKIIKNTADSAG
+112 FLFGKIIKNTTDSAG
-127 GTERVMLNP
+127 GTERIMLNP

-142 SFFMVIITGTFL
+142 SFFMVIITGAFL

-161 PGTNSHL
+161 PDAGHL

-183 TGLSVVDIST
+183 TGLSIIDVAT
-193 ELTTVGQV
+193 ELTTVGKV
-201 ILILLIQIGGLGIM
+201 ILVLLIQIGGLGIM

-251 ALRIIVFS
+251 ALRVIVGS
-259 TFLVEALSA
+259 TFLVEAVSA
-268 GFLFLGFSR
+268 GFLYLGFSR
-277 TMGISTETL
+277 TMGMSAETL

-309 ESFTGDP
+309 ESFIGDP

-346 AKNVFRKKK
+346 TCNAFKKKK
-355 TPFFLPLNTQ
+355 TTFFLPLNTQ
-365 IVLAMTAG
+365 IVLIMTAG
-373 ALFISF
+373 ILFISF

-390 MKDFSLHEQYLG
+390 MKDFSLREQYLG

-415 STISFASLTN
+415 STVSFASLTN
-425 ATLLMMIFVMFVGG
+425 ATLLMMIFVMFAGG

-463 LKNDRTVIIKKMSIP
+463 LKNDRTVVIKKMSIP

-488 LGFGLTIVSAAIFV
+488 FGFGLTVVSIAVFV

-508 LPFLPMAFETVSAFA
+508 LPFLPMVFETVSAFA

-529 GITSQFSVAGKLI
+529 GITAQFTAAGKLI

-554 LPILTAA
+554 LTILTAA
-561 GKKGHSDTVEYP
+561 GKKEGGDTVEYP
-573 CGAISIG
+573 YGAISIG

>member
-1 MNIRGIKLR
+1 MNTIGMKLR

-21 LTVLFLQQFYAFFA
+21 LAVLFLQQFYASLA
-35 VSIVIHAVDTI
+35 ATIVIHTLDAV

-59 RQEKYFQQYFQKH
+59 RHEKYFQQYFQKH
-72 AMLCFSTLLFCAFF
+72 AALCVSTVLFCAAF
-86 IFFKLKIGLISTS
+86 IFFKIKIGFIPTS

-112 FLFAKIIKNTADSAG
+112 FLFGKIIKNTADTAG

-136 AGTLLI
+136 AGTLLV

-161 PGTNSHL
+161 PGMGHL

-183 TGLSVVDIST
+183 TGLSIVNVAT
-193 ELTTVGQV
+193 ELTTVGKV

-226 RKLSIAEKLT
+226 RKLSIAEKLA

-251 ALRIIVFS
+251 ALRVIVGS
-259 TFLVEALSA
+259 TFLVEAISA
-268 GFLFLGFSR
+268 GFLYLGFSR
-277 TMGISTETL
+277 TMGVSAETL

-303 LFSNNL
+303 LFTNNL

-331 GFAVMYDTVRKIKTE
+331 GFAVMYDVVHKIKTG
-346 AKNVFRKKK
+346 AQNVFKKKK
-355 TPFFLPLNTQ
+355 TTFFLPLNTQ
-365 IVLAMTAG
+365 IVLVMTAG

-390 MKDFSLHEQYLG
+390 MKDFSLLEQYLG

-415 STISFASLTN
+415 STVSFASLTN

-529 GITSQFSVAGKLI
+529 GLTAQFSVAGKMI

-554 LPILTAA
+554 LTILTAA
-561 GKKGHSDTVEYP
+561 GKKEHSDTAEYP
-573 CGAISIG
+573 YGAISIG

>member
-1 MNIRGIKLR
+1 MNISGLKLR

-21 LTVLFLQQFYAFFA
+21 LAVLFLQQFYASFA
-35 VSIVIHAVDTI
+35 VSIVIHLMDVS
-46 ILLLIIAETFLPM
+46 ILAIVVAETFLPI
-59 RQEKYFQQYFQKH
+59 RQEKYFQQYVQKH
-72 AMLCFSTLLFCAFF
+72 AALCVTTLLFCIVF
-86 IFFKLKIGLISTS
+86 IFFKLKIGFIPS
-99 SELILI
+99 SPELILV

-112 FLFAKIIKNTADSAG
+112 FLFGKIIKNTADSAG

-161 PGTNSHL
+161 PHIDHL

-183 TGLSVVDIST
+183 TGLSIIDIAT
-193 ELTTVGQV
+193 ELTTVGKV

-226 RKLSIAEKLT
+226 RKLSIAEKLA

-243 DDMSGLFK
+243 DDMSGLFR
-251 ALRIIVFS
+251 ALRVIVFS
-259 TFLVEALSA
+259 TLSVEALSA
-268 GFLFLGFSR
+268 VFLFLGFSY
-277 TMGISTETL
+277 TMGVSAKTL
-286 GFAAFHAVSAFC
+286 GFAVFHAVSAFC

-303 LFSNNL
+303 LFSDNL

-316 IISLTISFTIILGGI
+316 IISLTIGFTIILGSI
-331 GFAVMYDTVRKIKTE
+331 GFAVMYDVVRKIKIETHN
-346 AKNVFRKKK
+346 AFRKKK
-355 TPFFLPLNTQ
+355 IPFFLPLNTQ
-365 IVLAMTAG
+365 IVLAMTAC

-390 MKDFSLHEQYLG
+390 MKDFSLGEQYLG

-415 STISFASLTN
+415 STVSFASLTN
-425 ATLLMMIFVMFVGG
+425 ATLLMMIFVMFIGG

-463 LKNDRTVIIKKMSIP
+463 LKNDRTVVIKKMSIP
-478 DEQVK
+478 DQQVK

-488 LGFGLTIVSAAIFV
+488 FGFGLSIVAAAVFV
-502 LTVTES
+502 LTVTEA
-508 LPFLPMAFETVSAFA
+508 LPFLPMVFETVSAFA

-529 GITSQFSVAGKLI
+529 GLTAQFSVAGKLI

-554 LPILTAA
+554 LTILTAA
-561 GKKGHSDTVEYP
+561 GKKEHSDIVEYP
-573 CGAISIG
+573 YGAISIG

>member
-1 MNIRGIKLR
+1 MNTIVIKLR

-21 LTVLFLQQFYAFFA
+21 LAVLFLQQFYASLA
-35 VSIVIHAVDTI
+35 ATIVIHAIDAI

-59 RQEKYFQQYFQKH
+59 RHEKYFQQYVQKH
-72 AMLCFSTLLFCAFF
+72 VALCLSTLLFCAVF
-86 IFFKLKIGLISTS
+86 IFFKIKIGFIPTS
-99 SELILI
+99 SELILM

-112 FLFAKIIKNTADSAG
+112 FLFGKIIKNTTDSAG
-127 GTERVMLNP
+127 GTERIMLNP

-142 SFFMVIITGTFL
+142 SFFMVIITGAFL

-161 PGTNSHL
+161 PDAGHL

-183 TGLSVVDIST
+183 TGLSIIDVAT
-193 ELTTVGQV
+193 ELTTVGKV
-201 ILILLIQIGGLGIM
+201 ILVLLIQIGGLGIM

-251 ALRIIVFS
+251 ALRVIVGS
-259 TFLVEALSA
+259 TFLVEAVSA
-268 GFLFLGFSR
+268 GFLYLGFSR
-277 TMGISTETL
+277 TMGMSAETL

-309 ESFTGDP
+309 ESFIGDP

-346 AKNVFRKKK
+346 TCNAFKKKK
-355 TPFFLPLNTQ
+355 TTFFLPLNTQ
-365 IVLAMTAG
+365 IVLIMTAG
-373 ALFISF
+373 ILFISF

-390 MKDFSLHEQYLG
+390 MKDFSLREQYLG

-415 STISFASLTN
+415 STVSFASLTN
-425 ATLLMMIFVMFVGG
+425 ATLLMMIFVMFAGG

-463 LKNDRTVIIKKMSIP
+463 LKNDRTVVIKKMSIP

-529 GITSQFSVAGKLI
+529 GITAQFSVAGKLI
-542 LIFLM
+542 LVFLM

-554 LPILTAA
+554 LTILTAA
-561 GKKGHSDTVEYP
+561 GKKEGSDTVEYP
-573 CGAISIG
+573 YGAISIG

>member
-1 MNIRGIKLR
+1 MNTIVIKLR

-21 LTVLFLQQFYAFFA
+21 LVVLFLQQFYASLA
-35 VSIVIHAVDTI
+35 VTIVIHVVDAI

-59 RQEKYFQQYFQKH
+59 RQERYIQQYFQKH
-72 AMLCFSTLLFCAFF
+72 IALCLSTLLFCAVF
-86 IFFKLKIGLISTS
+86 IFFKIKIGLIPASP
-99 SELILI
+99 ELILM

-112 FLFAKIIKNTADSAG
+112 FLFGKIIKNTADSAG

-142 SFFMVIITGTFL
+142 SFFMVIITGAFL

-161 PGTNSHL
+161 PGSSHL
-168 DFLTALFTATSAVCV
+168 DFLTALFTAASAVCV
-183 TGLSVVDIST
+183 TGLSIVNVAT
-193 ELTTVGQV
+193 ELTTVGKI
-201 ILILLIQIGGLGIM
+201 ILVLLIQIGGLGIM

-251 ALRIIVFS
+251 ALRVIVGS
-259 TFLVEALSA
+259 TFLVEAVSA

-277 TMGISTETL
+277 TMGVSAKTF

-331 GFAVMYDTVRKIKTE
+331 GFAVMYDVLRKIKTE
-346 AKNVFRKKK
+346 TCNAFKEKK

-390 MKDFSLHEQYLG
+390 MKDFSLGEQYLG

-415 STISFASLTN
+415 STVSFASLTT
-425 ATLLMMIFVMFVGG
+425 ATLLMMIFVMFAGG

-463 LKNDRTVIIKKMSIP
+463 LKNDRTVVIKKMSIP

-488 LGFGLTIVSAAIFV
+488 FGFGLSIVSAAVFV
-502 LTVTES
+502 LTITET

-529 GITSQFSVAGKLI
+529 GITAQFSIAGKLI

-554 LPILTAA
+554 LTILTAA
-561 GKKGHSDTVEYP
+561 GKKEHSNTVEYP
-573 CGAISIG
+573 YGAISIG

>member
-1 MNIRGIKLR
+1 MNTIVIKLR
-10 ANLSGVAFILS
+10 ANLSGVAFMLS
-21 LTVLFLQQFYAFFA
+21 LAVLFLQQFYTSLAA
-35 VSIVIHAVDTI
+35 TIVIHTLDAV
-46 ILLLIIAETFLPM
+46 ILLLIIVETFLPM
-59 RQEKYFQQYFQKH
+59 SQEKYVQQYFQKH
-72 AMLCFSTLLFCAFF
+72 IALCLSTLLFCAVF
-86 IFFKLKIGLISTS
+86 IFFKIKIGFIPTS
-99 SELILI
+99 SELTLI

-112 FLFAKIIKNTADSAG
+112 FLFGKIIKNTADSAG

-142 SFFMVIITGTFL
+142 SFFMVIITGAFL

-161 PGTNSHL
+161 PGSSHL
-168 DFLTALFTATSAVCV
+168 DFLTALFTAASAVCV
-183 TGLSVVDIST
+183 TGLSIIDIST
-193 ELTTVGQV
+193 ELTTVGKI

-251 ALRIIVFS
+251 ALRVIVGS
-259 TFLVEALSA
+259 TFLVEAVSA

-277 TMGISTETL
+277 TMGVSAKTF

-331 GFAVMYDTVRKIKTE
+331 GFAVMYDVVRKIKTE
-346 AKNVFRKKK
+346 VCNAFRKKK
-355 TPFFLPLNTQ
+355 IQFFLPLNTQ

-415 STISFASLTN
+415 STVSFASLTN
-425 ATLLMMIFVMFVGG
+425 ATLLMMIFVMFIGG

-463 LKNDRTVIIKKMSIP
+463 LKNDKTVVIKKMSIP

-529 GITSQFSVAGKLI
+529 GITAQFSVAGKLI

-547 FIGRVGP
+547 FIGRGGP
-554 LPILTAA
+554 LTILTAA
-561 GKKGHSDTVEYP
+561 GKKEHSDTVEYP
-573 CGAISIG
+573 YGAISIG

>member
-1 MNIRGIKLR
+1 MNTIVIKLR

-21 LTVLFLQQFYAFFA
+21 LAVLFLQQFYAFLA
-35 VSIVIHAVDTI
+35 VTIVIHAVDAI
-46 ILLLIIAETFLPM
+46 ILILIIAETFLPM
-59 RQEKYFQQYFQKH
+59 RQERYIQQYFQKH
-72 AMLCFSTLLFCAFF
+72 IALCLSTLLFCAVF
-86 IFFKLKIGLISTS
+86 IFFKIKIGLIPASP
-99 SELILI
+99 ELILM

-112 FLFAKIIKNTADSAG
+112 FLFGKIIKNTADSAG

-142 SFFMVIITGTFL
+142 SFFMVIITGAFL

-161 PGTNSHL
+161 PGSSHL

-183 TGLSVVDIST
+183 TGLSIIDIST
-193 ELTTVGQV
+193 ELTTVGKI
-201 ILILLIQIGGLGIM
+201 ILVLLIQIGGLGIM

-251 ALRIIVFS
+251 ALRVIVGS
-259 TFLVEALSA
+259 TFLVEAVSA

-277 TMGISTETL
+277 TMGVSAKTF

-331 GFAVMYDTVRKIKTE
+331 GFAVMYDVLRKIKTE
-346 AKNVFRKKK
+346 TCNAFKEKK

-390 MKDFSLHEQYLG
+390 MKDFSLGEQYLG

-415 STISFASLTN
+415 STVSFASLTN
-425 ATLLMMIFVMFVGG
+425 ATLLMMIFVMFAGG

-463 LKNDRTVIIKKMSIP
+463 LKNDRTVVIKKMSIP

-488 LGFGLTIVSAAIFV
+488 FGFGLSIVSAAVFI

-529 GITSQFSVAGKLI
+529 GITAQFSVAGKLI

-554 LPILTAA
+554 LTILTAA
-561 GKKGHSDTVEYP
+561 GKKEHNDTVEYP
-573 CGAISIG
+573 YGAISIG

>member
-1 MNIRGIKLR
+1 MNIKGIKLR

-21 LTVLFLQQFYAFFA
+21 LAVLFLQQFYAFFA
-35 VSIVIHAVDTI
+35 VTIAIHAMDGI
-46 ILLLIIAETFLPM
+46 ILAFVIAETFLPM

-72 AMLCFSTLLFCAFF
+72 VILCLTTLLFCAVF
-86 IFFKLKIGLISTS
+86 IFFKIKIGFIPAS
-99 SELILI
+99 SELILM

-112 FLFAKIIKNTADSAG
+112 FLFGKIIKNTADSAG

-136 AGTLLI
+136 AGTLLV
-142 SFFMVIITGTFL
+142 SFFMVIITGAFL

-161 PGTNSHL
+161 PGAGHL
-168 DFLTALFTATSAVCV
+168 DFLSALFTATSAVCV
-183 TGLSVVDIST
+183 TGLSVVNIAT
-193 ELTTVGQV
+193 ELTTVGKI
-201 ILILLIQIGGLGIM
+201 ILMVLIQIGGLGIM

-243 DDMSGLFK
+243 DNMSGLFK
-251 ALRIIVFS
+251 ALRVIVFS
-259 TFLVEALSA
+259 TFLIEVISA

-277 TMGISTETL
+277 TMGCTPETA
-286 GFAAFHAVSAFC
+286 GFAVFHAVSAFC

-331 GFAVMYDTVRKIKTE
+331 GFAVIYDTVRKITIE
-346 AKNVFRKKK
+346 TQNVFRKKK
-355 TPFFLPLNTQ
+355 VTFFLPLNTQ

-379 AAFYLLEHTHA
+379 TAFYLLEHTHA
-390 MKDFSLHEQYLG
+390 MKDFSLQEQYLG

-415 STISFASLTN
+415 STVSFASLTN

-529 GITSQFSVAGKLI
+529 GITAQFSIAGKLI

-554 LPILTAA
+554 LTILTAA
-561 GKKGHSDTVEYP
+561 GKKEHSDTAEYP
-573 CGAISIG
+573 YGAISIG